1 MLVGTM
7 VPIPKRKRLNYSV
20 SDNFRGICLQSVL
33 CKVLSIYS
41 YYIRK
46 RVLTLQTSNM
56 QFGFKKKLSATI
68 AATTI
73 AIAVSGQV
81 KMNWEKH

>member
-7 VPIPKRKRLNYSV
+7 VPIPNGKRLNYSV

-33 CKVLSIYS
+33 CKILDIFILYKEGSI
-41 YYIRK
+41 
-46 RVLTLQTSNM
+46 LHTSNL

-68 AATTI
+68 AELLQLQYLQKLLTI
-73 AIAVSGQV
+73 I
-81 KMNWEKH
+81 